1 MSSHLGAAG
10 FKVIELDQRPDG
22 AAIQDH
28 MMELTGGRTV
38 PRVFIDSKFIGG
50 ADDVAA
56 MDAAGTLGAMLREK
70 GLARNRRFY
79 FF

>member
-1 MSSHLGAAG
+1 MAGYLGADG
-10 FKVIELDQRPDG
+10 FKVIELDQRADG
-22 AAIQDH
+22 AAIQDY
-28 MMELTGGRTV
+28 MLELTGGRTV

-50 ADDVAA
+50 SDDVAS

-70 GLARNRRFY
+70 GLSRPRRFW

>member
-1 MSSHLGAAG
+1 MAGHLGADG
-10 FKVIELDQRPDG
+10 FKVIELDQRADG
-22 AAIQDH
+22 AAIQDY
-28 MMELTGGRTV
+28 MLELTGGRTV

-50 ADDVAA
+50 SDDVAS

-70 GLARNRRFY
+70 GLSRPRRFW